1 MDGDSSTSGWLASGL
16 LLLAPAALGILF
28 LGLAAA
34 AEMAFAAVNRNELRQ
49 MAAEQRR
56 RGELAETLLTEPV
69 RLLSTLM
76 VTKMLASTAVIV
88 SVTLLSRIYGGL
100 GWWLAGAV
108 LLVLFVQILS
118 RAWVVNKEERMAV
131 ALAPVVRLLAL
142 LLTPVTALLR
152 RVGGGAVP
160 KGAAPESVFL
170 SEDGLRF
177 LLHVSDEEAVIED
190 EEKELIASIFEFSD
204 KLVREVMVPR
214 IDVTGVS
221 VDTPLLEALEVIL
234 KAGHS
239 RIPVYRDSIDNIQ
252 GVLYAKD
259 LLKYLRD
266 GRTETPIGK
275 IARPAYFIPESKK
288 VDELL
293 QELQQ
298 RKVHMAVV
306 VDEYGGTAGLVTIED
321 LLEEIVGEIQDE
333 YDAEEPT
340 IKTVNSYE
348 YLFDARVPIGEV
360 NKLLGVELPDEGG
373 DTLGG
378 FIYSQLGKVPALGDR
393 VEYQSITMEVLS
405 VNGRRIKQVRA
416 LVTPGDDGSGAPT
429 PEPEPAKPDDEA
441 NEDGDDQGRTDG
453 HSRITSILSFLGS
466 LL

>member
-1 MDGDSSTSGWLASGL
+1 LDGDSSASSSLLAGL
-16 LLLAPAALGILF
+16 LVFLPVALGIIF

-34 AEMAFAAVNRNELRQ
+34 AEMAFASVNRNELRQ
-49 MAAEQRR
+49 LIAGQNR
-56 RGELAETLLTEPV
+56 RGQVAEVLLSQPA

-76 VTKMLASTAVIV
+76 VTKVIASAAVTV
-88 SVTLLSRIYGGL
+88 GATFLSRVYGAHAYL
-100 GWWLAGAV
+100 GWWLAGAI
-108 LLVLFVQILS
+108 LMIMLIQILG
-118 RAWVVNKEERMAV
+118 RAWVVNKEKETAV

-142 LLTPVTALLR
+142 ILTPITALLR

-160 KGAAPESVFL
+160 KGASPESIFL

-177 LLHVSDEEAVIED
+177 LLQASEEESVIED
-190 EEKELIASIFEFSD
+190 EEKEMIASIFEFSD

-214 IDVTGVS
+214 IDVAAVEI
-221 VDTPLLEALEVIL
+221 DAPMLQALDIIL
-234 KAGHS
+234 RAGHS
-239 RIPVYRDSIDNIQ
+239 RIPVYRDSVDNVQ

-266 GRTETPIGK
+266 SRTDTPLAK
-275 IARPAYFIPESKK
+275 IVRPAYFIPESKK

-298 RKVHMAVV
+298 RRVHIAVV

-340 IKTVNSYE
+340 VEAVNTNE
-348 YLFDARVPIGEV
+348 YLFDARVPIDEV
-360 NKLLGVELPDEGG
+360 NKLLGVELPSEGG

-393 VEYQSITMEVLS
+393 IEFENVVIEVLTIS
-405 VNGRRIKQVRA
+405 GRRIKQVRA
-416 LVTPGDDGSGAPT
+416 TVTLPDDGGAPQ
-429 PEPEPAKPDDEA
+429 PQPARA
-441 NEDGDDQGRTDG
+441 DGEFNGRAAG
-453 HSRITSILSFLGS
+453 FLSIF
-466 LL
+466 

>member
-1 MDGDSSTSGWLASGL
+1 MF
-16 LLLAPAALGILF
+16 APVVLGILF

-34 AEMAFAAVNRNELRQ
+34 AEMAFASLNRNELRQ

-56 RGELAETLLTEPV
+56 RGQFAERLLSEPA

-76 VTKMLASTAVIV
+76 VTKVLASTAVIAGA
-88 SVTLLSRIYGGL
+88 TFLAQQYGGGRWL
-100 GWWLAGAV
+100 GWWLLGGVA
-108 LLVLFVQILS
+108 LMLVVQILS
-118 RAWVVNKEERMAV
+118 RAWVVGREERVTVSLASV
-131 ALAPVVRLLAL
+131 VRFLALILAPV
-142 LLTPVTALLR
+142 TAVLR
-152 RVGGGAVP
+152 RLGGGAVR
-160 KGAAPESVFL
+160 KGASPESVFL

-177 LLHVSDEEAVIED
+177 LLNVSDEQSVIED
-190 EEKELIASIFEFSD
+190 EEKEMIASIFEFSD

-214 IDVTGVS
+214 IDVAAVS
-221 VDTPLLEALEVIL
+221 CDAPLLHALEVIL

-239 RIPVYRDSIDNIQ
+239 RLPIYRDSIDNIQ

-266 GRTETPIGK
+266 GRTDTPISR

-298 RKVHMAVV
+298 RKVHMAIV

-340 IKTVNSYE
+340 VEAVNTYE
-348 YLFDARVPIGEV
+348 YLFDARVPIDEA

-393 VEYQSITMEVLS
+393 VEYENVTIEVLS

-416 LVTPGDDGSGAPT
+416 IVTPLGGDDDGGGSAPERQAARSEDDGA
-429 PEPEPAKPDDEA
+429 A
-441 NEDGDDQGRTDG
+441 NG
-453 HSRITSILSFLGS
+453 HSRNSGILGFLG

>member
-1 MDGDSSTSGWLASGL
+1 MEGDSSASTSLLAGL
-16 LLLAPAALGILF
+16 LVFLPVALGVIF

-34 AEMAFAAVNRNELRQ
+34 AEMAFASVNRNELRQ
-49 MAAEQRR
+49 LIAGQNR
-56 RGELAETLLTEPV
+56 RGEVAQVLLSEPA

-76 VTKMLASTAVIV
+76 VTKVLASAAVTV
-88 SVTLLSRIYGGL
+88 GATFLSRTYGGHAYL
-100 GWWLAGAV
+100 GWWLAGAILV
-108 LLVLFVQILS
+108 ILLIQILG
-118 RAWVVNKEERMAV
+118 RAWVVKKEGATAL

-142 LLTPVTALLR
+142 ILTPITAFLR

-160 KGAAPESVFL
+160 KGASPESIFL

-177 LLHVSDEEAVIED
+177 LLHASGEEAVIED
-190 EEKELIASIFEFSD
+190 EEKEMIASIFEFSD
-204 KLVREVMVPR
+204 KLVREVMAPR
-214 IDVTGVS
+214 IDVAAVEL
-221 VDTPLLEALEVIL
+221 DTPMLEALDVIL
-234 KAGHS
+234 RAGHS
-239 RIPVYRDSIDNIQ
+239 RIPVYRDSIDNVQ

-266 GRTETPIGK
+266 GRTETPLGK
-275 IARPAYFIPESKK
+275 VLRPAYFIPESKK

-298 RKVHMAVV
+298 RKVHIAVV

-340 IKTVNSYE
+340 VEAVNTNE
-348 YLFDARVPIGEV
+348 YLFDARVPIDEV
-360 NKLLGVELPDEGG
+360 NKLLGVELPSEGG

-393 VEYQSITMEVLS
+393 IEFENAVIEVLS
-405 VNGRRIKQVRA
+405 ISGRRIKQVRA
-416 LVTPGDDGSGAPT
+416 TVTTSEDGSGAPDRQ
-429 PEPEPAKPDDEA
+429 PARS
-441 NEDGDDQGRTDG
+441 DGESNGRSLG
-453 HSRITSILSFLGS
+453 FLSIF
-466 LL
+466 

>member
-1 MDGDSSTSGWLASGL
+1 MSGL
-16 LLLAPAALGILF
+16 LMFAPVVLGILF

-34 AEMAFAAVNRNELRQ
+34 AEMAFASLNRNELRH

-56 RGELAETLLTEPV
+56 RGQLAETLLTEPA

-76 VTKMLASTAVIV
+76 VTKVLASSAVIV
-88 SVTLLSRIYGGL
+88 GVTFLADHYGNGQWL
-100 GWWLAGAV
+100 GWWLAGGIA
-108 LLVLFVQILS
+108 LILVVQILS
-118 RAWVVNKEERMAV
+118 RAWVVGREERVTV
-131 ALAPVVRLLAL
+131 ALASLVRVLAIVL
-142 LLTPVTALLR
+142 SPITALLR
-152 RVGGGAVP
+152 RIGGGAVR

-177 LLHVSDEEAVIED
+177 LLNVSDEQAVIED
-190 EEKELIASIFEFSD
+190 EEKEMIASIFEFSD

-214 IDVTGVS
+214 MDMAAVS
-221 VDTPLLEALEVIL
+221 SDISMLEALEVIL

-239 RIPVYRDSIDNIQ
+239 RIPIYRDSIDNVQ

-266 GRTETPIGK
+266 GRTDTPIGK

-293 QELQQ
+293 QELQK

-340 IKTVNSYE
+340 VEAVNTYE
-348 YLFDARVPIGEV
+348 YLFDARVPIDEV

-393 VEYQSITMEVLS
+393 VEYQNVTIEVLS

-416 LVTPGDDGSGAPT
+416 ILTPPSDDGGTPAPERQPARSEDEGA
-429 PEPEPAKPDDEA
+429 A
-441 NEDGDDQGRTDG
+441 DGP
-453 HSRITSILSFLGS
+453 SRAAGILSFLS
-466 LL
+466 LF